1 MNNLKTNLILDDSYS
16 EYFGFTT
23 EEVKEILHYYGKEDK
38 YQEICSWYDGY
49 RFGHTEKMCI
59 RDR

>member
-1 MNNLKTNLILDDSYS
+1 MNNLKTNSILDDSYS

-23 EEVKEILHYYGKEDK
+23 EEVKDILHYYGKEDK

-49 RFGHTEKMCI
+49 RFGHTEI
-59 RDR
+59 F